1 MKFVHIGDLHL
12 GKVIHQYSLLD
23 IQREL
28 LFELLTYMDEQDI
41 RLLVIAGDVYDRLIP
56 SQEAV
61 NLLDDFLSQALLTY
75 HIQVLMIS
83 GNHDSRDRL
92 HFASSILSKNGL
104 HIETYLKENMA
115 FVEYEKTRFYLL
127 PFVKP
132 SQVKML
138 YPDQDMHDYQSA
150 LSFYLSK
157 QSLDHDYQN
166 ILVTHQ
172 FVGHSSVT
180 SESEVP
186 LSVGGS
192 EIIDA
197 SLFDDFDYVALGHL
211 HAPQKVKRETMRY
224 SGSLMCYSFDEVNQ
238 KKSIVIVDTDD
249 LSITTHELHPR
260 QTLKKYQG
268 TFAQFMQNDF
278 IEKKDDFLA
287 FELLDETI
295 VPHAIEQLRVLYPH
309 LLQITYQY
317 LMKHNQTSSFQPIQS
332 IQQMDTLSLFEQFY
346 QDVKSQKLNDLQKDV
361 VKTLL
366 EKAGEESE
374 NY

>member
-41 RLLVIAGDVYDRLIP
+41 RLLVIAGDVYDRFIP

-92 HFASSILSKNGL
+92 HFASSILSENGL

-115 FVEYEKTRFYLL
+115 FVEYGKTRFYLL

-138 YPDQDMHDYQSA
+138 YPNQDMHDYQSA

-192 EIIDA
+192 EIIEIGRA
-197 SLFDDFDYVALGHL
+197 HV
-211 HAPQKVKRETMRY
+211 
-224 SGSLMCYSFDEVNQ
+224 
-238 KKSIVIVDTDD
+238 
-249 LSITTHELHPR
+249 
-260 QTLKKYQG
+260 
-268 TFAQFMQNDF
+268 
-278 IEKKDDFLA
+278 
-287 FELLDETI
+287 
-295 VPHAIEQLRVLYPH
+295 
-309 LLQITYQY
+309 
-317 LMKHNQTSSFQPIQS
+317 
-332 IQQMDTLSLFEQFY
+332 
-346 QDVKSQKLNDLQKDV
+346 
-361 VKTLL
+361 
-366 EKAGEESE
+366 
-374 NY
+374 